1 VVEISES
8 ELYPSIENWL
18 NGYLRDRYRKYQ
30 VETTYKS
37 ATHTLENVMREYGL
51 NISRALL
58 LNIKIDILGILR
70 DDKREELV
78 FVEVKDDL
86 LTLKD
91 LGQLWGYTQL
101 INPVESFLISSK
113 GLGLLGELYN
123 TLKRRDLF
131 VYGSKRERT
140 MKAALWLKSSNS
152 IDYASMIPRS

>member
-1 VVEISES
+1 
-8 ELYPSIENWL
+8 
-18 NGYLRDRYRKYQ
+18 
-30 VETTYKS
+30 
-37 ATHTLENVMREYGL
+37 MREYGL

>member
-1 VVEISES
+1 MSEIGES
-8 ELYPSIENWL
+8 ELYPHIEKWL
-18 NGYLRDRYRKYQ
+18 NGYLRDRYPDYQ

-37 ATHTLENVMREYGL
+37 ATHTLENILREYHL

-70 DDKREELV
+70 DDKRQELV
-78 FVEVKDDL
+78 FVEVKDNL

-113 GLGLLGELYN
+113 GLGPIGELYN
-123 TLKRRDLF
+123 TLNRRDLF
-131 VYGSKRERT
+131 VYGIRRERI
-140 MKAALWLKSSNS
+140 MKAALWLKNSNS